1 MSKFKQLLQ
10 DFKKF
15 ITRGNVVDMA
25 VAVIIGGAFN
35 AIVTSLTNNIIKPLI
50 NWVIALAVGGN
61 SLGLITMLKPVY
73 TSGVAEDGVTATK
86 VIDMT
91 TSIYIDWGTFI
102 MKIIDFLLI
111 ALVLF
116 IIIKVFMGLQNA
128 RNEFKSEEAKADR
141 KRAKAI
147 MKEKKISYLDAMDQ
161 VKAEKEAAAAAAAAE
176 AEEAAKNAPA
186 PAPTTEELLTQI
198 RDLLAAQNKTAESD
212 VAQSE

>member
-50 NWVIALAVGGN
+50 NWVIALAVGEN

-73 TSGVAEDGVTATK
+73 KEGETVP
-86 VIDMT
+86 DMT
-91 TSIYIDWGTFI
+91 TSIYIDWSTFI

-116 IIIKVFMGLQNA
+116 IIIKVFMSLQNA
-128 RNEFKSEEAKADR
+128 RNEITSKEAKADR
-141 KRAKAI
+141 KKARAI
-147 MKEKKISYLDAMDQ
+147 MKEKNVSYKEAMAEIE
-161 VKAEKEAAAAAAAAE
+161 AEKAAA

-186 PAPTTEELLTQI
+186 PAPTTDELLIQI
-198 RDLLAAQNKTAESD
+198 RDLLAAQNKAAEIDST
-212 VAQSE
+212 QSE

>member
-1 MSKFKQLLQ
+1 MSKIKQLFQ

-50 NWVIALAVGGN
+50 NWLIAMAVGGD
-61 SLGLITMLKPVY
+61 SVGLITMLKPAF
-73 TSGVAEDGVTATK
+73 TSGVAEDGVTPTK
-86 VIDMT
+86 VLDMAA
-91 TSIYIDWGTFI
+91 SIYIDWGTFI

-116 IIIKVFMGLQNA
+116 VIIRVFMKLQNA
-128 RNEFKSEEAKADR
+128 RNGLTSADAKEDR
-141 KRAKAI
+141 KKAKAI
-147 MKEKKISYLDAMDQ
+147 KKEKGISYKEAMAQ
-161 VKAEKEAAAAAAAAE
+161 VEAEKAAA

-186 PAPTTEELLTQI
+186 PAPTTDELLTQI
-198 RDLLAAQNKTAESD
+198 RDLLAAQNNSTK
-212 VAQSE
+212 SE

>member
-1 MSKFKQLLQ
+1 MSKLKQLLQ

-61 SLGLITMLKPVY
+61 SLGLITMLKPMYKEGETVP
-73 TSGVAEDGVTATK
+73 
-86 VIDMT
+86 DMT

-147 MKEKKISYLDAMDQ
+147 MKEKRISYLDAMDQ

>member
-1 MSKFKQLLQ
+1 MSKLKQLMQ

-15 ITRGNVVDMA
+15 ISRGNVIDMA

-50 NWVIALAVGGN
+50 NWVIALAVGGD

-86 VIDMT
+86 VLDMT
-91 TSIYIDWGTFI
+91 NSIYIDWGTFI

-116 IIIKVFMGLQNA
+116 VIIKVFMGLQNA
-128 RNEFKSEEAKADR
+128 KNGLTSDQAKTDRKRIKEIRKEKGVSYKVAISILEEEKAAAVAEEAK
-141 KRAKAI
+141 
-147 MKEKKISYLDAMDQ
+147 
-161 VKAEKEAAAAAAAAE
+161 
-176 AEEAAKNAPA
+176 NTPA
-186 PAPTTEELLTQI
+186 PAPTTDELLTQI
-198 RDLLAAQNKTAESD
+198 RDLLAAQNVSDKTE
-212 VAQSE
+212 

>member
-1 MSKFKQLLQ
+1 MSKLKQLLQ

-61 SLGLITMLKPVY
+61 SLGFITMLKPVY
-73 TSGVAEDGVTATK
+73 KEGETVP
-86 VIDMT
+86 DMT
-91 TSIYIDWGTFI
+91 ASIYIDWGTFI

-111 ALVLF
+111 AVVLF

-128 RNEFKSEEAKADR
+128 RNEFKSEEAKTDR

-198 RDLLAAQNKTAESD
+198 RDLLAAQNKPE
-212 VAQSE
+212 

>member
-1 MSKFKQLLQ
+1 MSKIKQLLQ

-15 ITRGNVVDMA
+15 ISRGNVVDMA

-50 NWVIALAVGGN
+50 NWVIAMAVGGD
-61 SLGLITMLKPVY
+61 SVGLITMLKPVY
-73 TSGVAEDGVTATK
+73 TTSVAEDGVTVTK
-86 VIDMT
+86 AIDMT
-91 TSIYIDWGTFI
+91 NSIYIDWGTFI

-128 RNEFKSEEAKADR
+128 RNGLTSAEAKTDR
-141 KRAKAI
+141 KRIAEIK
-147 MKEKKISYLDAMDQ
+147 KEKGVSYKQAMAQ
-161 VKAEKEAAAAAAAAE
+161 LEEEKAAA

-186 PAPTTEELLTQI
+186 PAPTTDELLIQI
-198 RDLLAAQNKTAESD
+198 RDLLAAQNSSSD
-212 VAQSE
+212 KE

>member
-1 MSKFKQLLQ
+1 MSKIKQLFQ

-50 NWVIALAVGGN
+50 NWLIAMAVGGD
-61 SLGLITMLKPVY
+61 SAGLITMLKPVY
-73 TSGVAEDGVTATK
+73 KAGVAEDGVTATK
-86 VIDMT
+86 VLDMT

-111 ALVLF
+111 AIVLF
-116 IIIKVFMGLQNA
+116 IIIKVFMSLQNA
-128 RNEFKSEEAKADR
+128 RNGLTSAEAKADR

-147 MKEKKISYLDAMDQ
+147 KKEKGVSYSEAMAQ
-161 VKAEKEAAAAAAAAE
+161 VEAEKAAAAAE
-176 AEEAAKNAPA
+176 AAKSAPA
-186 PAPTTEELLTQI
+186 PAPTTDELLTQI
-198 RDLLAAQNKTAESD
+198 RDLLAAQNN
-212 VAQSE
+212 SEKSE